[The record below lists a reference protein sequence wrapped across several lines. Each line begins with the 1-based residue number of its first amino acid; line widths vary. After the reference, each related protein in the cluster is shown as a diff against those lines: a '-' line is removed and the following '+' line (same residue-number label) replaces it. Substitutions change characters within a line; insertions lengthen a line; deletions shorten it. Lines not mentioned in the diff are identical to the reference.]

1 MRIDRQSSEEV
12 EVERKGGREKSRRDI
27 PNPYKRER
35 CQSLLQ
41 RIGYEGTYSGSD
53 ISGDHDRRS
62 TGFEFGEN
70 PISFLL
76 LLVSVNREC
85 RPSILTEVL
94 GELVRDSF
102 RSDEDEDF
110 GGFGGDLFEVFDEP
124 AQNESVTA
132 LRMTEND
139 KTHFPRFS

>member
-85 RPSILTEVL
+85 WPSILTEVL
-94 GELVRDSF
+94 GEFVGDSF

-110 GGFGGDLFEVFDEP
+110 GGFGRNLFEVFDEP
-124 AQNESVTA
+124 AKTNENQS
-132 LRMTEND
+132 LRYDEE
-139 KTHFPRFS
+139 